1 MNDMHDDIRATALM
15 SAASDIR
22 SSASLATLAEALA
35 AAQGEF
41 TSPEKDRTV
50 RVKTQGGQSYS
61 FDYATLDSILKM
73 ARPVLCRH
81 KLALTQLVVPGP
93 KGGHQLVTKLLHG
106 GSGEWLESTLPLLM
120 QGNGPQAMGSAITY
134 ARRYAITALLCVCA
148 EEDDDGVAAEGNH
161 VESMQHRQQ
170 PRQQPQQ
177 RQQPQSAPRQDERTR
192 DGSRPAWTS
201 MAWPVATKAGGWED
215 TRAAAAWR
223 DTLLRWIDNIQR
235 RDGMPADMKPQLI
248 ASLRDMHAAIF
259 AHLAARGDEDI
270 VADVEAHFRKA
281 LQED

>member
-1 MNDMHDDIRATALM
+1 MNDMSDRPSPDVGM
-15 SAASDIR
+15 VSAPASDIR
-22 SSASLATLAEALA
+22 SSGSLATLADALA

-50 RVKTQGGQSYS
+50 KVKTQGGQSYS

-81 KLALTQLVVPGP
+81 KLALTQLVVPAP

-106 GSGEWLESTLPLLM
+106 GSGEWLESTLPLML

-170 PRQQPQQ
+170 RQQQKP
-177 RQQPQSAPRQDERTR
+177 PPAPPAPASPRTR
-192 DGSRPAWTS
+192 DGSPPAWMQ
-201 MAWPVATKAGGWED
+201 MAWPVANKAGGHED
-215 TRAAAAWR
+215 AREPEAWVN
-223 DTLLRWIDNIQR
+223 TFARWIANIQSS
-235 RDGMPADMKPQLI
+235 DSLPADMKPQMI
-248 ASLRDMHAAIF
+248 QSLRDKHREIAG
-259 AHLAARGDEDI
+259 HLARRGDEGPVEE
-270 VADVEAHFRKA
+270 VAAMFRKA
-281 LQED
+281 LGEDE